1 MINLGIFIRDIKLFF
16 SSFVILSELKNVKP
30 KFVFFSENKSYQKY
44 SKPII
49 EILSSKYPDQIYYFS
64 IQKDDKIDDLRI
76 RNFFVN
82 PFLLKFF
89 FNNVRAENM
98 LLTLTDLGNHF
109 IKKTKNIE
117 KYIYY
122 FHSPI
127 STIKSYTP
135 KAFDNFD
142 IIMCNGK
149 FQIKEIEIRQNIKNL
164 SKKKLIPTGY
174 FYFDYLMENSKNDIQ
189 CEEILIAPSW
199 NKNEKNFINE
209 NFLDLIDTLL
219 KKNYKVTFRPHPE
232 HYKRSKKILKKI
244 KLKSLDINFKFDENF
259 DNIISMQNAKCLI
272 TDNSGIAIE
281 YMIAFKR
288 PVLYLDEL
296 DKIHNSD
303 IKDYA
308 GLEAIDQIIKDNFG
322 YLFKKSDFDK
332 IDIIIDNSEYKFK
345 KKLPELNNL
354 INLNY
359 FNFGMTKKFL
369 YSNLEKIFE

>member
-1 MINLGIFIRDIKLFF
+1 
-16 SSFVILSELKNVKP
+16 
-30 KFVFFSENKSYQKY
+30 
-44 SKPII
+44 
-49 EILSSKYPDQIYYFS
+49 
-64 IQKDDKIDDLRI
+64 
-76 RNFFVN
+76 
-82 PFLLKFF
+82 
-89 FNNVRAENM
+89 
-98 LLTLTDLGNHF
+98 
-109 IKKTKNIE
+109 
-117 KYIYY
+117 
-122 FHSPI
+122 
-127 STIKSYTP
+127 
-135 KAFDNFD
+135 
-142 IIMCNGK
+142 
-149 FQIKEIEIRQNIKNL
+149 
-164 SKKKLIPTGY
+164 
-174 FYFDYLMENSKNDIQ
+174 
-189 CEEILIAPSW
+189 
-199 NKNEKNFINE
+199 
-209 NFLDLIDTLL
+209 
-219 KKNYKVTFRPHPE
+219 
-232 HYKRSKKILKKI
+232 
-244 KLKSLDINFKFDENF
+244 
-259 DNIISMQNAKCLI
+259 MQNAKCLI

>member
-1 MINLGIFIRDIKLFF
+1 M
-16 SSFVILSELKNVKP
+16 S
-30 KFVFFSENKSYQKY
+30 
-44 SKPII
+44 
-49 EILSSKYPDQIYYFS
+49 
-64 IQKDDKIDDLRI
+64 
-76 RNFFVN
+76 
-82 PFLLKFF
+82 
-89 FNNVRAENM
+89 
-98 LLTLTDLGNHF
+98 
-109 IKKTKNIE
+109 
-117 KYIYY
+117 
-122 FHSPI
+122 
-127 STIKSYTP
+127 
-135 KAFDNFD
+135 
-142 IIMCNGK
+142 
-149 FQIKEIEIRQNIKNL
+149 
-164 SKKKLIPTGY
+164 
-174 FYFDYLMENSKNDIQ
+174 ENSKNDIQ